1 MESVTTALSGA
12 KDLLLE
18 NYMLW
23 AGLFAI
29 ILAFGVYV
37 YLTPS
42 SVDFFNNPKSTE
54 QKHEAEQNQPH
65 KLEEDEERRE

>member
-23 AGLFAI
+23 AGLFVI

-42 SVDFFNNPKSTE
+42 SVDFFKNPKSTE
-54 QKHEAEQNQPH
+54 QKHEAEQNQPP
-65 KLEEDEERRE
+65 KLEEDEGK

>member
-42 SVDFFNNPKSTE
+42 SVDFFKNPKSME
-54 QKHEAEQNQPH
+54 QKHEPTQIPPPE
-65 KLEEDEERRE
+65 LEEDEERRE